1 MVNKKSKPTKAVGT
15 KTQTNTTVE
24 APVMEAPVKKT
35 INPFGKKV
43 DRRPITY
50 SLIPKNKNKRG
61 QDQFP
66 IVYMLRAEDVVFDPN
81 TNQQRQIRYIPGQL
95 SIFADEQD
103 EKAIVK
109 APITFNN
116 GFLMVEYTNPNLRK
130 FLDMCNANSNNQNR
144 RANAAPAFRKI
155 DHEATAQKNLKK
167 SMKVLDAITTA
178 INMPFDQ
185 MIGYAK
191 VLGVRTNKST
201 DEIRYDMKVLAEK
214 DPEGFLKGLDDPKVE
229 VKQILLRAKEA
240 GLIALK
246 KSEVTW
252 IKGDQRPVIR
262 HVPLGVE
269 PIDCLADFCL
279 TQDGDAVLQQIKV
292 QLNIKS

>member
-130 FLDMCNANSNNQNR
+130 FLDMCNANSNNPNR

-155 DHEATAQKNLKK
+155 DHEANAQKNLKK
-167 SMKVLDAITTA
+167 S
-178 INMPFDQ
+178 
-185 MIGYAK
+185 
-191 VLGVRTNKST
+191 
-201 DEIRYDMKVLAEK
+201 MKVLAEK

-229 VKQILLRAKEA
+229 VKQTLLRAKEA
-240 GLIALK
+240 GLIALG

-269 PIDCLADFCL
+269 PLDCLAEFCL
-279 TQDGDAVLQQIKV
+279 TQDGDAVLQQIKI
-292 QLNIKS
+292 QLDIKS

>member
-15 KTQTNTTVE
+15 QTQTNTMVE

-43 DRRPITY
+43 DRRPNTFKLY
-50 SLIPKNKNKRG
+50 CRKKDKRG
-61 QDQFP
+61 RDQYP
-66 IVYMLRAEDVVFDPN
+66 IVYMLKAEDVIFDPE

-103 EKAIVK
+103 KEAKVK
-109 APITFNN
+109 APITFTN
-116 GFLMVEYTNPNLRK
+116 GFLIVEYTNPNLRK
-130 FLDMCNANSNNQNR
+130 FLDMCNANGSNPDR
-144 RANAAPAFRKI
+144 SANSAPAFERL
-155 DHEATAQKNLKK
+155 DSEAKAKDNLKK
-167 SMKVLDAITTA
+167 SMKVLDAVTTA
-178 INMPFDQ
+178 INMPLDQ

-201 DEIRYDMKVLAEK
+201 DEIRYDMKVMAEQ
-214 DPEGFLKGLDDPKVE
+214 DPAGFLKGLDDPKVE

-240 GLIALK
+240 NLISLE